1 MDKFDC
7 QHSQLENQRDPL
19 ALEQLLVVPSR
30 DNNEFFGQVQ
40 SLLVDVSDLDLVL
53 IVLFHHLEV
62 LQHAGK
68 RVSLRV
74 FGAVVSLA
82 LQLHL
87 REYLAHFL
95 SFNFRRVFELPK
107 LLDLL

>member
-7 QHSQLENQRDPL
+7 QHSQFENQRHPL
-19 ALEQLLVVPSR
+19 ALEQFLVVSSR
-30 DNNEFFGQVQ
+30 DNDELFGQVQ
-40 SLLVDVSDLDLVL
+40 SLLVDVSNLDLILV
-53 IVLFHHLEV
+53 VLFHHLEV

-74 FGAVVSLA
+74 FGAVVGLA

-87 REYLAHFL
+87 RKYFAHFL
-95 SFNFRRVFELPK
+95 AFDFRRVFELPK

>member
-7 QHSQLENQRDPL
+7 QHSQLEYQRHPL
-19 ALEQLLVVPSR
+19 ALEQLLVVSSR
-30 DNNEFFGQVQ
+30 DNDELFGQVE
-40 SLLVDVSDLDLVL
+40 SLLVDVSNLDLVL

-62 LQHAGK
+62 LEHAGK

-87 REYLAHFL
+87 RKYLSHFL
-95 SFNFRRVFELPK
+95 AFNFRRVFEFPK

>member
-30 DNNEFFGQVQ
+30 DNNEFFGQVE
-40 SLLVDVSDLDLVL
+40 SLLVDVSNLDLVL
-53 IVLFHHLEV
+53 IVLFHHLQV
-62 LQHAGK
+62 LQHASK

-87 REYLAHFL
+87 RKYLAHFL
-95 SFNFRRVFELPK
+95 SFNFRCVFELPK

>member
-7 QHSQLENQRDPL
+7 QHSQLEYQRHPL
-19 ALEQLLVVPSR
+19 ALEQLLVVSGR
-30 DNNEFFGQVQ
+30 DNDELFGQVE
-40 SLLVDVSDLDLVL
+40 SLLVDVSNLDLVL

-62 LQHAGK
+62 LEHAGK

-87 REYLAHFL
+87 REYLSHFL
-95 SFNFRRVFELPK
+95 AFNFRRVFEFPK